1 MKRTN
6 IYLDE
11 RQTKELDHRAEM
23 EGISRAELVRRLI
36 DAGLREAPGNHRA
49 LQSAI
54 DFSFGAIAVDEGTS
68 REEGAREEHL
78 EQLWRLER

>member
-11 RQTKELDHRAEM
+11 RQTEELEQRAEM

-36 DAGLREAPGNHRA
+36 DAGLRDARGDHRA

-54 DFSFGAIAVDEGTS
+54 DLSFGAIVVDDAMNRTA
-68 REEGAREEHL
+68 GAREDRL